1 MAFAVVDTVLSGHAS
16 SVDLATLGLGLSV
29 YSTIFVGLMGAT
41 NALNPIAAQH
51 FGGGRLA
58 AIGATYVQG
67 LWMALF
73 LSALGMMP
81 LLFARLWLPV
91 LHAPPEVETQVA
103 RYLHILALALPGAL
117 MFRTIYAVNT
127 AVSRPHVVMALQL
140 TGLALKVCLSYLLI
154 LGALGLP
161 RYGAAGAAIA
171 SVVAF
176 WAMFLMGFAYMRRGD
191 FYRRLAIRRA
201 WPRWA
206 AQREI
211 LGLGIP
217 MSMSYALEATSFTA
231 ITLLAAR
238 LGTTVMGGHQV
249 VANLAALCFM
259 LPLSL
264 SVATATL
271 TAQAI
276 GAGDLRRAR
285 QTALVGMRIGGL
297 IGAVTVLTVWTL
309 RSGIVRLYSH
319 DPAIVATAL
328 TLIPYLVAFHF
339 FDAANGG
346 DLRVTGLQAGDRAHC
361 HPRGRAVGRGR
372 DRRLPRRL
380 RRNLGPSM
388 GHHGH
393 VADAVPR
400 ARAGLAAPRR
410 LLPRAPTERQ
420 RVHHRRGVT
429 GARQLKSPALHD
441 ASRSLASG
449 ARGLA
454 PWAWVEQGR
463 QRYSFVV
470 VLAWPCSKLSC
481 RQSLGFNALGNTGWR
496 SRVADGDTRAVDGAQ
511 ERRPDHG

>member
-41 NALNPIAAQH
+41 NALHPITAQH

-81 LLFARLWLPV
+81 LLFGPLWLPI
-91 LHAPPEVETQVA
+91 LHAPPEVEAQVA
-103 RYLHILALALPGAL
+103 RYLRTLALALPGAL

-140 TGLALKVCLSYLLI
+140 TGLVLKVCLSYLLV

-161 RYGAAGAAIA
+161 RYGAVGAAMA
-171 SVVAF
+171 SVAAF
-176 WAMFLMGFAYMRRGD
+176 WAMFLMGFAYMRRSSE
-191 FYRRLAIRRA
+191 FYRRLVIRRA

-217 MSMSYALEATSFTA
+217 MSLSYALEATSFTA

-285 QTALVGMRIGGL
+285 QTALVGLRIAGL
-297 IGAVTVLTVWTL
+297 VGAGTVLTLWAL
-309 RSGIVRLYSH
+309 RGGIVRLYSH
-319 DPAIVATAL
+319 DPAIIATAL

-339 FDAANGG
+339 FDALQTVATFV
-346 DLRVTGLQAGDRAHC
+346 LRAYKRAI
-361 HPRGRAVGRGR
+361 
-372 DRRLPRRL
+372 
-380 RRNLGPSM
+380 
-388 GHHGH
+388 
-393 VADAVPR
+393 
-400 ARAGLAAPRR
+400 
-410 LLPRAPTERQ
+410 APT
-420 RVHHRRGVT
+420 VIHAGALWGVGVIGGYLVAFAGIWGPPWGIT
-429 GARQLKSPALHD
+429 GMWLMQ
-441 ASRSLASG
+441 SLALALASLLLVGFYLGRPPSG
-449 ARGLA
+449 DA
-454 PWAWVEQGR
+454 PITDA
-463 QRYSFVV
+463 
-470 VLAWPCSKLSC
+470 A
-481 RQSLGFNALGNTGWR
+481 
-496 SRVADGDTRAVDGAQ
+496 
-511 ERRPDHG
+511 